1 MVTLSAIELME
12 ESFVF
17 ASCIRGHHI
26 SKDFWTPTIGETL
39 CCEKE
44 SGNAADPYA
53 VAVVLSSE
61 KATTVGHVPRKI
73 SAASNLFLRQDGSSI
88 RCVVTGRRCHSV
100 DLPQGGMEVPCE
112 LTFKGNPKYVKKA
125 KKLLSSMPPPTNI
138 SIDKLQ
144 PSTKKRKVESED
156 VAAIDVEALD
166 PDMSSLA
173 DPAVPVFSLNSVLT
187 EYDLEI
193 VRSGG
198 ELNDKHINF
207 AQSILK
213 TQFEGIAGLQS
224 TLLLSE
230 LQTPLPLGAL
240 QIVHVR
246 GNHWIAAST
255 VGCVD
260 KVCVYNS
267 LYSHIDNT
275 TSQLLTKVFGCVNHI
290 VEKSPRQYG
299 VKDCGIFAIATS
311 TCIAHGQSP
320 SFICYDQ
327 SLMRDHLM
335 QCYKVQCLTP
345 FPTL

>member
-12 ESFVF
+12 VSFVF

-26 SKDFWTPTIGETL
+26 SKAFWTPTIGETL

-61 KATTVGHVPRKI
+61 KAIYYSQPCAKKNICCQQSVS
-73 SAASNLFLRQDGSSI
+73 SAGWKQ
-88 RCVVTGRRCHSV
+88 HSVCGYGEKV

-112 LTFKGNPKYVKKA
+112 LTFKGNPKYVKKV

-144 PSTKKRKVESED
+144 PSTKVESED

-166 PDMSSLA
+166 PDMSSLANLA

-260 KVCVYNS
+260 KVCVYDS

-275 TSQLLTKVFGCVNHI
+275 TSQLLTKVFGCVKHNNYYSGKITKTIWSEGLWHI
-290 VEKSPRQYG
+290 
-299 VKDCGIFAIATS
+299 C
-311 TCIAHGQSP
+311 H
-320 SFICYDQ
+320 CYIYLHRSWPITKLH
-327 SLMRDHLM
+327 SL
-335 QCYKVQCLTP
+335 
-345 FPTL
+345 